1 MNRSRV
7 KGYGFSWANTV
18 NNLTY
23 TSPFWMLALILL
35 NLVPRIK
42 ALSTNIDIGKTSFAS
57 SFIGTMATTKV
68 FKSVNATK
76 VVQEYNEQNGTDYS
90 IEDYNARVLGQAGG
104 LTLMKYAIKDKFA
117 NLKQSFNEKKEAAG
131 GGFKGGLTAIGGM
144 FVDLANSIGDF
155 TGLKPLSALMREGD
169 FKGFLTYGLK
179 DFDTTDPIGS
189 VIKWIPPQLTKM
201 SMLPTAIPYMVG
213 KKMRLKR
220 GF

>member
-76 VVQEYNEQNGTDYS
+76 VVHDNLVSNLNSFHFFWMGTLIFYQFFD
-90 IEDYNARVLGQAGG
+90 RVKCL
-104 LTLMKYAIKDKFA
+104 AIIVYCHI
-117 NLKQSFNEKKEAAG
+117 S
-131 GGFKGGLTAIGGM
+131 
-144 FVDLANSIGDF
+144 V
-155 TGLKPLSALMREGD
+155 
-169 FKGFLTYGLK
+169 FL
-179 DFDTTDPIGS
+179 
-189 VIKWIPPQLTKM
+189 
-201 SMLPTAIPYMVG
+201 
-213 KKMRLKR
+213 
-220 GF
+220 